1 MVKIGVVAALAVFL
15 PLIRADIYISTADTY
30 MSKDWQNAT
39 QYLKQ
44 ESNYD
49 AYVKGSKTGFG
60 VFSWWDYGYW
70 IIEES
75 HLPTYCEGSERD
87 LEGSILVCIDT
98 QKAVASL
105 RTLKMRYVVI
115 DEDML
120 KDKWFPISKGRAVE
134 KEKTLVYKLCSME
147 KVEGLSLVF
156 WEGQVKIY
164 EVIN

>member
-1 MVKIGVVAALAVFL
+1 
-15 PLIRADIYISTADTY
+15 
-30 MSKDWQNAT
+30 
-39 QYLKQ
+39 
-44 ESNYD
+44 
-49 AYVKGSKTGFG
+49 
-60 VFSWWDYGYW
+60 
-70 IIEES
+70 
-75 HLPTYCEGSERD
+75 
-87 LEGSILVCIDT
+87 
-98 QKAVASL
+98 
-105 RTLKMRYVVI
+105 MRYVVI